1 MNPLLLQL
9 LLMQS
14 NSNQQNPLLAL
25 LGNQQKDPMQQLIEA
40 LGAGS
45 GMQSNGI
52 NPQLLSLLS
61 GGQGQ
66 TSQGSGLESQLLQ
79 LLMQQGGGQ
88 SQNNELDAS
97 KLLELLG
104 GGKKAQTTED
114 MLGELI
120 KKMQGGAGGEAENEE
135 MDIIA
140 QLVEKQKKQKSENTN
155 QAELTDAIK
164 FNLQFKQFIS
174 DNEDLF
180 PDWFALDDVTEGVDK
195 WAKNET
201 ERAQGLAAAAVK
213 AFFKDENMLELLEER
228 DRNTVR
234 ESITKE
240 GLKSHEIDRSI
251 AWPVLERAIY
261 NKTKLSDANV
271 PAASGKDEST
281 IANFG
286 ERFEQ
291 GQQSESGAA

>member
-1 MNPLLLQL
+1 M
-9 LLMQS
+9 
-14 NSNQQNPLLAL
+14 
-25 LGNQQKDPMQQLIEA
+25 
-40 LGAGS
+40 
-45 GMQSNGI
+45 
-52 NPQLLSLLS
+52 
-61 GGQGQ
+61 
-66 TSQGSGLESQLLQ
+66 QGSDEP
-79 LLMQQGGGQ
+79 
-88 SQNNELDAS
+88 
-97 KLLELLG
+97 
-104 GGKKAQTTED
+104 
-114 MLGELI
+114 
-120 KKMQGGAGGEAENEE
+120 ENDE

-140 QLVEKQKKQKSENTN
+140 QLVEKQKKQKTDNTN

-180 PDWFALDDVTEGVDK
+180 PDWFTLDDVTEGVDK

-213 AFFKDENMLELLEER
+213 AFFKDEGMLELLEER

-234 ESITKE
+234 ENITKE

>member
-14 NSNQQNPLLAL
+14 NQTQQNPLLAL

-140 QLVEKQKKQKSENTN
+140 QLVEKQKKQKSESTN

-286 ERFEQ
+286 DRFEQ

>member
-14 NSNQQNPLLAL
+14 NQTQQNPLLAL

-40 LGAGS
+40 LSAGS
-45 GMQSNGI
+45 GMQPNGL
-52 NPQLLSLLS
+52 NPQLLSLLY
-61 GGQGQ
+61 G
-66 TSQGSGLESQLLQ
+66 GSGQSTPNSGMEAQLLQ
-79 LLMQQGGGQ
+79 LLMQQAGGKKQ
-88 SQNNELDAS
+88 EPDLS
-97 KLLELLG
+97 KLLEAL
-104 GGKKAQTTED
+104 GGKKPQTTED

-120 KKMQGGAGGEAENEE
+120 KKMQGDAGGEAENEE

-261 NKTKLSDANV
+261 NKTKLNDANV

-286 ERFEQ
+286 DRFEQ

>member
-14 NSNQQNPLLAL
+14 NQTQQNPLLAL

-40 LGAGS
+40 LSAGS
-45 GMQSNGI
+45 GMQPNGL

-61 GGQGQ
+61 GGSGQ
-66 TSQGSGLESQLLQ
+66 STPNSGMEAQLLQ
-79 LLMQQGGGQ
+79 LLMQQAGGKKQ
-88 SQNNELDAS
+88 EPDLS
-97 KLLELLG
+97 KLLEAL
-104 GGKKAQTTED
+104 GGKKPQTVED
-114 MLGELI
+114 MLGDLI
-120 KKMQGGAGGEAENEE
+120 KNMQGGDEPENDE

-140 QLVEKQKKQKSENTN
+140 QLVEKQKKQKTDNTN

-180 PDWFALDDVTEGVDK
+180 PDWFTLDDVTEGVDK

-213 AFFKDENMLELLEER
+213 AFFKDEGMLELLEER

-234 ESITKE
+234 ENITKE